1 MLARRKVMRLLLRQ
15 KDGATKEF
23 QFTKG
28 PVTIGRGAS
37 SNIFLPDRT
46 VSRNHALINF
56 TQEGKW
62 VLEDLDSTSKTY
74 LNEEAIIKNEIKHGD
89 CIRITEFII
98 DVVSEEDL
106 TEEDKAMQLDDTMHL
121 EAALAVPPH
130 ETVVRKPDAGHAPAM
145 RLAARRLVDFSLAAE
160 AISEVGTFD
169 ELLLKLLEIMLEQFS
184 SSHVWCALRKK
195 PTGPFVCHA
204 GKSRSGKDIDLG
216 QLKLQGKIIQAVE
229 KGQFLVLPRVSAQI
243 EEEDAIRSA
252 MIAAIMRT
260 NGCHGVLYID
270 NSMKDKHYSLS
281 DLDYLMLISMHT
293 AAIMRKF
300 LD

>member
-1 MLARRKVMRLLLRQ
+1 MRLLLRQ
-15 KDGATKEF
+15 KDGNTKEF

-37 SNIFLPDRT
+37 SNIFLPDRA
-46 VSRNHALINF
+46 VSRQHAVINS
-56 TQEGKW
+56 TEDGKW
-62 VLEDLDSTSKTY
+62 TLEDRDSTSKTY
-74 LNEEAIIKNEIKHGD
+74 LNDEAIHKKEIKHGD
-89 CIRITEFII
+89 CIRITDFIV
-98 DVVSEEDL
+98 DVVFEEGISED
-106 TEEDKAMQLDDTMHL
+106 DKAMQLDDTMHL
-121 EAALAVPPH
+121 EAALSVPPH
-130 ETVVRKPDAGHAPAM
+130 ETVIRKPDAGHAPAM

-160 AISEVGTFD
+160 TICQVETFD
-169 ELLLKLLEIMLEQFS
+169 ELLLKLLDIMLEQFN
-184 SSHVWCALRKK
+184 SSHVWNALRKK

-252 MIAAIMRT
+252 LIAAIMRP
-260 NGCHGVLYID
+260 NGCYGVLYID

-293 AAIMRKF
+293 AAVMKKF